1 MRKLKTPSEK
11 NQGIRGL
18 LLELKWAK
26 KQAQKQAKKDGEK
39 IFQLVMQEKAAS
51 ETLTNLVYQESL
63 LELIF
68 FTLDHRK
75 DVTTSINRLKSIE
88 ARSKKTEKDRDL
100 IFNWCDKNTDLAL
113 QPFHISVEQA
123 AAATKIQQR
132 TTVRNNIS
140 MWRKKHKKK

>member
-1 MRKLKTPSEK
+1 MIKLKTSAEN

-18 LLELKWAK
+18 LIELKRAK
-26 KQAQKQAKKDGEK
+26 KQAQKKAIKDGEK
-39 IFQLVMQEKAAS
+39 IFQLVMQEKATS
-51 ETLTNLVYQESL
+51 EALINLVYQESL

-75 DVTTSINRLKSIE
+75 DVTTSINGRKSIE

-100 IFNWCDKNTDLAL
+100 VFNWCDKNTDLAL

-140 MWRKKHKKK
+140 MWRKKHNKK

>member
-1 MRKLKTPSEK
+1 MIKLKTSAEN

-18 LLELKWAK
+18 LIELKRAK
-26 KQAQKQAKKDGEK
+26 KQAQKKAIKDGEK
-39 IFQLVMQEKAAS
+39 IFQLVMQEKATS
-51 ETLTNLVYQESL
+51 EALINLVYQESL

-75 DVTTSINRLKSIE
+75 DVTTSINGRKSIE

-100 IFNWCDKNTDLAL
+100 VFNWCDKNTDLAR
-113 QPFHISVEQA
+113 QPFHTSVA
-123 AAATKIQQR
+123 KAVAATKIQQR